1 MRISATLL
9 RLIPTLAL
17 LLAAACADQI
27 PVDVESEQGQSQAK
41 PVLQQHDGTER
52 GSDPPVALGDPAM
65 EALAQ
70 WIEGL
75 SHLVIEV
82 ELTVENVD
90 SSVEIKGRANRD
102 LLAGRDWLYFDL
114 LRTTDSELVF
124 QVISGT
130 DELYVFSEDSGW
142 ISANAADV
150 PSYEG
155 LIVLLQLDLL
165 LDESHLSGLVRC
177 LETPIGS
184 TSETTRQGRAVWQIQ
199 CSGDTAEAGELGAVA
214 TLIEQ
219 MASPITALR
228 SARDSEESEEEQS
241 EDSSQTESV
250 HAFLLL
256 AVEKETGALLAFEQ
270 RMEVHRGDGPPTF
283 YSYSASLVQYNQP
296 FSFPDLTE

>member
-1 MRISATLL
+1 
-9 RLIPTLAL
+9 
-17 LLAAACADQI
+17 
-27 PVDVESEQGQSQAK
+27 
-41 PVLQQHDGTER
+41 
-52 GSDPPVALGDPAM
+52 M

-75 SHLVIEV
+75 SHLVIQV
-82 ELTVENVD
+82 ELTLEDTD

-228 SARDSEESEEEQS
+228 SARDSERVKKSNQRTPRKLS
-241 EDSSQTESV
+241 QFTRFCCWLLRKKPGPCSRSSREWRFTEVMDHQPLTRTRHGWCGTTNHSV
-250 HAFLLL
+250 SR
-256 AVEKETGALLAFEQ
+256 T
-270 RMEVHRGDGPPTF
+270 
-283 YSYSASLVQYNQP
+283 
-296 FSFPDLTE
+296 